1 MEITDRGRRMVKLVY
16 CLRKKEEV
24 SQEEF
29 HRYWR
34 EEHGPLVTSFTKNID
49 AVKYVQSHTIDTPIN
64 QGLIE
69 SRGLAAPYDGITEVW
84 WRNEGALAAAMAT
97 DEGAAAFQA
106 LLNDESGFIDFSQ
119 SRVFITKENLIFD
132 TELNIP
138 YDGSPK

>member
-1 MEITDRGRRMVKLVY
+1 MVKLVY
-16 CLRKKEEV
+16 CLRKKTEV

-34 EEHGPLVTSFTKNID
+34 EDHGPLVTSFTKKIG
-49 AVKYVQSHTIDTPIN
+49 ATKYVQSHTMETPIN

-84 WRNEGALAAAMAT
+84 WRSESALSAAM
-97 DEGAAAFQA
+97 DSEEGAAAFQM
-106 LLNDESGFIDFSQ
+106 LLNDESEFIDFSQ

-132 TELNIP
+132 TDLNIP

>member
-34 EEHGPLVTSFTKNID
+34 EEHGPLVTSFTKDID

-84 WRNEGALAAAMAT
+84 
-97 DEGAAAFQA
+97 
-106 LLNDESGFIDFSQ
+106 
-119 SRVFITKENLIFD
+119 
-132 TELNIP
+132 
-138 YDGSPK
+138 

>member
-1 MEITDRGRRMVKLVY
+1 MVKLVY
-16 CLRKKEEV
+16 CLRKKAEV

-34 EEHGPLVTSFTKNID
+34 EDHGPLVTSFTQKIG
-49 AVKYVQSHTIDTPIN
+49 AIKYVQSHTIDTPIN
-64 QGLIE
+64 QGLID

-84 WRNEGALAAAMAT
+84 WRSEAELATAMGTEEGET
-97 DEGAAAFQA
+97 AFQA

-132 TELNIP
+132 TDLNIP
-138 YDGSPK
+138 YDGDPK